1 VQRVA
6 LDPLPAVQQPA
17 QVGDRLGDGDAAGGL
32 DRRAR
37 AHLVGDRADA
47 ADAGGDVRRLGI
59 RAAAQE
65 RLEEAGRLVDVEPR
79 FFDLVSAGPHVQGA
93 FALHPGQFGDG
104 QHALVLVGHRYG
116 RFSRER
122 IPIP

>member
-1 VQRVA
+1 MCSAWLSIHSPQYSSLRRSAIGPPTV
-6 LDPLPAVQQPA
+6 
-17 QVGDRLGDGDAAGGL
+17 DAAGFL

-47 ADAGGDVRRLGI
+47 ADAGGDVRRLGV

-65 RLEEAGRLVDVEPR
+65 RLEEAGRLVDIEPR
-79 FFDLVSAGPHVQGA
+79 FFDLVAAGPDVQGA

-104 QHALVLVGHRYG
+104 QHALVLVGHLYG
-116 RFSRER
+116 RFSR
-122 IPIP
+122 

>member
-1 VQRVA
+1 MQRVA

-47 ADAGGDVRRLGI
+47 ADAGGDVRRLGV

-65 RLEEAGRLVDVEPR
+65 RLEETGRLVDIEPR
-79 FFDLVSAGPHVQGA
+79 LFDLVTAGPDVQGTL
-93 FALHPGQFGDG
+93 ALHPGQFGDG

-116 RFSRER
+116 RFSR
-122 IPIP
+122 